1 MNSNTIYK
9 LYNIIYYIL
18 YHSFIILYV
27 PLHVYFVSNSQKY
40 YLYSGYS
47 QYKSL
52 YRSYMTIYYSDI
64 MIHTSIFIYTVDSD
78 CMMSIDK
85 MEFYIRACFS
95 LHILFLQ
102 IIYYNRFNLLLFSF
116 VANIQRTEQ
125 EAQTIAT
132 VVKSKSL
139 EILENSFLKYLRD
152 NRLVPT
158 WYQYYQYY
166 QYYD

>member
-1 MNSNTIYK
+1 
-9 LYNIIYYIL
+9 
-18 YHSFIILYV
+18 
-27 PLHVYFVSNSQKY
+27 
-40 YLYSGYS
+40 
-47 QYKSL
+47 
-52 YRSYMTIYYSDI
+52 MTIYYSDI
-64 MIHTSIFIYTVDSD
+64 MIHTGIFIYTVDSD

>member
-1 MNSNTIYK
+1 MSNSQNYHLNFQYLQNLSTYR
-9 LYNIIYYIL
+9 LFLIIYYTC
-18 YHSFIILYV
+18 II
-27 PLHVYFVSNSQKY
+27 
-40 YLYSGYS
+40 
-47 QYKSL
+47 
-52 YRSYMTIYYSDI
+52 IY
-64 MIHTSIFIYTVDSD
+64 TGIFIYTVDSD

-139 EILENSFLKYLRD
+139 EILENSFLKDLRD
-152 NRLVPT
+152 YRFKFVQNL
-158 WYQYYQYY
+158 
-166 QYYD
+166 

>member
-1 MNSNTIYK
+1 MNSNNK
-9 LYNIIYYIL
+9 LFDTFIICFNYISCLTAKNIIFIPGIHSTKYYMTIL
-18 YHSFIILYV
+18 YGLY
-27 PLHVYFVSNSQKY
+27 
-40 YLYSGYS
+40 
-47 QYKSL
+47 
-52 YRSYMTIYYSDI
+52 MIIYYSDI
-64 MIHTSIFIYTVDSD
+64 MIYTGIFIYTVDSD

-139 EILENSFLKYLRD
+139 EILENSFLKDFRGS
-152 NRLVPT
+152 T
-158 WYQYYQYY
+158 WGKTNISNLMVRST
-166 QYYD
+166 

>member
-1 MNSNTIYK
+1 MVYIWSY
-9 LYNIIYYIL
+9 IIVILWYIL
-18 YHSFIILYV
+18 VCSFI
-27 PLHVYFVSNSQKY
+27 Q
-40 YLYSGYS
+40 
-47 QYKSL
+47 
-52 YRSYMTIYYSDI
+52 
-64 MIHTSIFIYTVDSD
+64 YTVDSD

-139 EILENSFLKYLRD
+139 EILENSFLKDLRGSTWEVMVRSTWAWKTFLRKPYLSTLGCVSKKVD
-152 NRLVPT
+152 FSPNCD
-158 WYQYYQYY
+158 WI
-166 QYYD
+166 